1 MNKIKEML
9 IRKGLNFKL
18 VNVAEDKVEVK
29 FEKTIKMKE
38 EYNEYLY
45 LLDEIPEVIRGVKKV
60 SLDVNNQ
67 KAIIVYDNRIL
78 NIGDIENL
86 LLDIKEF
93 VIEEW
98 DFVSDS
104 KEEDIKKIIV
114 ILKNK
119 FKDRISKR

>member
-18 VNVAEDKVEVK
+18 INVEEDRVEVK

-38 EYNEYLY
+38 EYKEYLY
-45 LLDEIPEVIRGVKKV
+45 LLDEVPEVIKGVKKV
-60 SLDVNNQ
+60 SLDINDQ
-67 KAIIVYDNRIL
+67 KAIIVYDNKIL
-78 NIGDIENL
+78 NTGDIESL

-93 VIEEW
+93 VIEQW

-104 KEEDIKKIIV
+104 KEEDTKKIIA

-119 FKDRISKR
+119 LKDRISKR

>member
-18 VNVAEDKVEVK
+18 VNVAEDRVEVK

-38 EYNEYLY
+38 EYKEYLY
-45 LLDEIPEVIRGVKKV
+45 LLDEVPEVIKGVKKV
-60 SLDVNNQ
+60 SLDINDQ
-67 KAIIVYDNRIL
+67 KAIIVYDNKIL
-78 NIGDIENL
+78 NTGDIESL

-93 VIEEW
+93 VIEQW

-104 KEEDIKKIIV
+104 KEEDTKKIIA

-119 FKDRISKR
+119 LKDRISKR